1 MSARTPADETDVR
14 AEVRA
19 LMKNTVAD
27 ADWLLGTELAPEQR
41 VVVERVRRAS
51 EAAAR
56 LVGAGAAHSTATPE
70 TAGDTPSA
78 ADRPR
83 VLLVEDN
90 EVNQRV
96 TRLLLQKR
104 GYVVEVACDGHE
116 AVVATARTPFAAVL
130 MDCHMPRFDGYAAT
144 TEIRARSGP
153 GARVPIIAM
162 TANAGPGARER
173 CLAAGMDDYVA
184 KPVDTDALDAVLRRW
199 VAAPPAAAEL
209 SVRRKPSIPPI
220 DLAMLRRLRVGLPVG
235 GSDVVGEVIGI
246 FRREAPVRLLA
257 LRDALARGDLVA
269 AGRTAHTL
277 KGSAGHLGAK
287 TLGALCARLEE
298 QVRTGAPFDVAF
310 AVQAIAD
317 ELERVD
323 AALLEARE
331 EPSRPTSAQ
340 SSRASSRAPGSGT

>member
-1 MSARTPADETDVR
+1 MSSRTLADEMDVR
-14 AEVRA
+14 AVVRA
-19 LMKNTVAD
+19 LMKNAIAD
-27 ADWLLGTELAPEQR
+27 ADRLLDTELAPEQR
-41 VVVERVRRAS
+41 VVVERMRRVS

-56 LVGAGAAHSTATPE
+56 LVRDGAAPSTGAPSTSSDSTP
-70 TAGDTPSA
+70 A

-116 AVVATARTPFAAVL
+116 AVVATAHTAFAAVL

-144 TEIRARSGP
+144 KEIRGRPGP

-162 TANAGPGARER
+162 TANVGPGARER
-173 CLAAGMDDYVA
+173 CLAVGMDDYVA
-184 KPVDTDALDAVLRRW
+184 KPVDTDALDSVLRRW
-199 VAAPPAAAEL
+199 VASPPATAEV
-209 SVRRKPSIPPI
+209 SVRRRPSIPPI
-220 DLAMLRRLRVGLPVG
+220 DLAMLRRLRVGLPAG

-246 FRREAPVRLLA
+246 FRQEAPVRLLA
-257 LRDALARGDLVA
+257 LRDAVARGDLVS

-287 TLGALCARLEE
+287 TLGALCARLED
-298 QVRTGAPFDVAF
+298 QVRAGAPFDAAF
-310 AVQAIAD
+310 AVQAIAE

-323 AALLEARE
+323 AALVEARDA
-331 EPSRPTSAQ
+331 PSRPTSPPGP
-340 SSRASSRAPGSGT
+340 RASSRAPGSGT

>member
-1 MSARTPADETDVR
+1 MSARTLPDETDVR

-19 LMKNTVAD
+19 LMKNAVAD
-27 ADWLLGTELAPEQR
+27 ADRLLDTELAPEQR
-41 VVVERVRRAS
+41 VVVERMRRAS

-56 LVGAGAAHSTATPE
+56 LVGDGALPSTAAPSASGAPAS
-70 TAGDTPSA
+70 AGDRA
-78 ADRPR
+78 R

-116 AVVATARTPFAAVL
+116 AVVATARTAFAAVL

-144 TEIRARSGP
+144 KEIRARSGP

-199 VAAPPAAAEL
+199 VSFLPAATEA
-209 SVRRKPSIPPI
+209 SVRRRPSIPPI

-235 GSDVVGEVIGI
+235 ASDVVGEVIGI
-246 FRREAPVRLLA
+246 FRQEAPTRVLA
-257 LRDALARGDLVA
+257 LRDAVARGDLAA

-298 QVRTGAPFDVAF
+298 QVRAGVPFDVGF

-323 AALLEARE
+323 AALLEARDE
-331 EPSRPTSAQ
+331 SSRPKSAQ
-340 SSRASSRAPGSGT
+340 ASRKSSRAPGSGT